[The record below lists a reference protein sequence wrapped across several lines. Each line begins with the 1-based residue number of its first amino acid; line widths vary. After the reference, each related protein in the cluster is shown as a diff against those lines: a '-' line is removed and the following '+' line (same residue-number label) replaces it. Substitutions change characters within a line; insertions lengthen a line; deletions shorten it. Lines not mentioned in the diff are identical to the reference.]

1 MSGARGAIYWE
12 TTDLMPVVDEND
24 KRQIRRRAELRLH
37 MKLGLRTYQTP
48 MMPVVVVVGVCEAY
62 ARDPALRPIV
72 RERQFARAKLEA
84 QIVVWIVSK
93 TTNKI
98 SRDS

>member
-1 MSGARGAIYWE
+1 
-12 TTDLMPVVDEND
+12 
-24 KRQIRRRAELRLH
+24 

-48 MMPVVVVVGVCEAY
+48 MMPVVVVVVGVCEAY
-62 ARDPALRPIV
+62 ARDAALRPIV

-98 SRDS
+98 TRDS

>member
-1 MSGARGAIYWE
+1 
-12 TTDLMPVVDEND
+12 MPVVAEND

-37 MKLGLRTYQTP
+37 MKLGLRPNQTP

-62 ARDPALRPIV
+62 ARDPASAYSKRTTICRSQARGANV
-72 RERQFARAKLEA
+72 VER
-84 QIVVWIVSK
+84 ISK

-98 SRDS
+98 TRDS

>member
-1 MSGARGAIYWE
+1 
-12 TTDLMPVVDEND
+12 MPVVDEND

-37 MKLGLRTYQTP
+37 MKLGLSPNQTP
-48 MMPVVVVVGVCEAY
+48 MMPVVVVGVCEAY

-84 QIVVWIVSK
+84 QIVVWRVSK

-98 SRDS
+98 TRDS